1 MTPKETLVG
10 DTPVSDLDL
19 FTDEARLDPYP
30 RYEALRA
37 LGPVVYLREHDVY
50 ALARY
55 REVRDVLGNWQLY
68 SSAQGVT
75 MNPQLNEQLKDV
87 ITLFLD
93 PPDHTTVRKV
103 LGRPLRADR
112 LRELAPRIEAEAE
125 QVVERLVARGT
136 FDAATDLAEH
146 LPMTVVSELVGLGE
160 HGRDNMLRW
169 AAATWEAQGPPNQR
183 ALEAGPVVEEFISFA
198 MTEAVPGKLDP
209 DGWAAQLYAAADA
222 GELPQEK
229 CPFMMVDYV
238 TPSLDTTIYAVSNA
252 IRLFAEHPDQWEVLR
267 ADSSLIPHAI
277 NETLRLESPVQQFT
291 RTVTADHALSGVDLA
306 AGSRV
311 MLLYGSANRD
321 ERKYPDADR
330 FDIARKPSDHLA
342 VGRGEHACIGM
353 QLARLEMSA
362 LFGSLVRRVT
372 AFHLVDAE
380 PVLSNVL
387 NGMKSLH
394 VRVT

>member
-1 MTPKETLVG
+1 
-10 DTPVSDLDL
+10 
-19 FTDEARLDPYP
+19 
-30 RYEALRA
+30 
-37 LGPVVYLREHDVY
+37 
-50 ALARY
+50 
-55 REVRDVLGNWQLY
+55 
-68 SSAQGVT
+68 
-75 MNPQLNEQLKDV
+75 
-87 ITLFLD
+87 
-93 PPDHTTVRKV
+93 
-103 LGRPLRADR
+103 
-112 LRELAPRIEAEAE
+112 
-125 QVVERLVARGT
+125 
-136 FDAATDLAEH
+136 
-146 LPMTVVSELVGLGE
+146 
-160 HGRDNMLRW
+160 
-169 AAATWEAQGPPNQR
+169 
-183 ALEAGPVVEEFISFA
+183 

-267 ADSSLIPHAI
+267 ADPSLIPHAI

-342 VGRGEHACIGM
+342 FGRGEHACIGM